1 MPIQTVKLWD
11 GKSATHSMLQTHKMH
26 ADIANV
32 QMWCIHKF
40 ELGTWFRRNECVS
53 HDLKQR
59 AGIFW
64 YGRAFLE
71 RAVSN
76 MCFWTCSRRS
86 LGSVIGASI
95 QTKLWLGKKKK
106 WCTSSDRESEYLCQC
121 YGTEMLMGTKHYCRS
136 KYTFYKNRARCCFY
150 WLFLHVVFL
159 DLI

>member
-11 GKSATHSMLQTHKMH
+11 GKNATHSMLQTHKMH

-95 QTKLWLGKKKK
+95 QTKLWLGKKRNDAQVRIERVNIYVSVMVLKCSWAQNIIAVQNTHSIK
-106 WCTSSDRESEYLCQC
+106 IELD
-121 YGTEMLMGTKHYCRS
+121 
-136 KYTFYKNRARCCFY
+136 
-150 WLFLHVVFL
+150 VVF
-159 DLI
+159 IGYFCT